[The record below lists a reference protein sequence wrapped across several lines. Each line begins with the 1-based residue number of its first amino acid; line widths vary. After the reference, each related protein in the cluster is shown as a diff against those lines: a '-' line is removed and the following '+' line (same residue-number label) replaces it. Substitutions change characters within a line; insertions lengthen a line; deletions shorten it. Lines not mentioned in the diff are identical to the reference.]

1 MRKHILTPFISVIM
15 RSFIIRPVIM
25 RRIIILLF
33 LLLIIM
39 LPVHAE
45 DRKLQE
51 ALPEFI
57 VINEAAS
64 QGEYDFI
71 ELLNLSSEAA
81 VFSSGWFLDDDK
93 KGYDDGNSS
102 FVIPEGTVIEG
113 NGYLL
118 ICPFSP
124 DNAKDVLNNKHIPR
138 TALCDISFSL
148 GSSDEVNL
156 YFREELADSVSWDSD
171 VNSYGRSPD
180 NVQDFSHL
188 LIRTPGKENKKEKLY
203 TSGPEAN
210 LTINEICSVDED
222 YVELY
227 YSGDSVLK
235 MEEGTWFLE
244 DIDKQRDISLPSA
257 TVSPGSFILIYTQK
271 GSHDLGLGRK
281 DSVFLRFKDSI
292 VDYCRWNEHVDSY
305 GSYPDGS
312 KDRGPMDKTPGSANS
327 IP

>member
-1 MRKHILTPFISVIM
+1 MRKQTLSPFNS
-15 RSFIIRPVIM
+15 
-25 RRIIILLF
+25 IILRLVSLPPTF
-33 LLLIIM
+33 LLLSLLLLII
-39 LPVHAE
+39 LPAHAE
-45 DRKLQE
+45 NREHQE
-51 ALPEFI
+51 ALAEFI
-57 VINEAAS
+57 VIHEAAS
-64 QGEYDFI
+64 QGEFDFI
-71 ELLNLSSEAA
+71 ELHNLSSETA

-93 KGYDDGNSS
+93 MGYDDGNSS
-102 FVIPEGTVIEG
+102 FVIPEGTEIEG

-124 DNAKDVLNNKHIPR
+124 DNAKDILNNKHIPR
-138 TALCDISFSL
+138 SALCDISFSL

-156 YFREELADSVSWDSD
+156 YFRDVLADSVSWESD
-171 VNSYGRSPD
+171 VNSYGRSPGKL
-180 NVQDFSHL
+180 QEFTHL

-203 TSGPEAN
+203 SSAQEAN

-227 YSGDSVLK
+227 YSGDRDLEIAEK
-235 MEEGTWFLE
+235 TWFLE
-244 DIDKQRDISLPSA
+244 DIDKKRDIPLPAA

-271 GSHDLGLGRK
+271 GSYDLGLGRK

-312 KDRGPMDKTPGSANS
+312 SKRIPMDKTPGSANS